1 MNAEQVPSGVFTGAH
16 AAHPFTGDRL
26 PVYVAD
32 YVLAQYGRG
41 AVMGVPA
48 HDQRDFRFAT
58 ARHIPIRRVVQGGTG
73 EEGLPY
79 GGGGVLRDSGQ
90 FSGLPTATGRGA
102 IAEAPRDRDAA
113 DPAGRYRR
121 RDWVVNR
128 QPDWGAPRP
137 VLPC

>member
-48 HDQRDFRFAT
+48 HDQRDLRFAT

-79 GGGGVLRDSGQ
+79 GGEGVLRDSRP
-90 FSGLPTATGRGA
+90 FCGLPTATWRGA
-102 IAEAPRDRDAA
+102 IAGGLRDRGAA
-113 DPAGRYRR
+113 GPAGRHPVRG
-121 RDWVVNR
+121 WVV
-128 QPDWGAPRP
+128 RP
-137 VLPC
+137 E

>member
-41 AVMGVPA
+41 AGMGVPA
-48 HDQRDFRFAT
+48 HDQRDLRFAT
-58 ARHIPIRRVVQGGTG
+58 TRHIPIRRVVQGGTG

-79 GGGGVLRDSGQ
+79 GGEGVLRESGQ
-90 FSGLPTATGRGA
+90 LRRPPPA
-102 IAEAPRDRDAA
+102 IRPAPNA
-113 DPAGRYRR
+113 
-121 RDWVVNR
+121 
-128 QPDWGAPRP
+128 
-137 VLPC
+137 

>member
-58 ARHIPIRRVVQGGTG
+58 ARHISIRRVVQGGTG

-79 GGGGVLRDSGQ
+79 GGGGVLPDSGQ
-90 FSGLPTATGRGA
+90 FSGPLAGA
-102 IAEAPRDRDAA
+102 ARAPVAGGPRARDAGA
-113 DPAGRYRR
+113 PAGRLRGGGRVVRR
-121 RDWVVNR
+121 
-128 QPDWGAPRP
+128 APQRGRA
-137 VLPC
+137 

>member
-79 GGGGVLRDSGQ
+79 GGVGVLRESGQ
-90 FSGLPTATGRGA
+90 FCRPPAPTGPVAVRGA
-102 IAEAPRDRDAA
+102 APGSPAA
-113 DPAGRYRR
+113 APAG
-121 RDWVVNR
+121 
-128 QPDWGAPRP
+128 A
-137 VLPC
+137 